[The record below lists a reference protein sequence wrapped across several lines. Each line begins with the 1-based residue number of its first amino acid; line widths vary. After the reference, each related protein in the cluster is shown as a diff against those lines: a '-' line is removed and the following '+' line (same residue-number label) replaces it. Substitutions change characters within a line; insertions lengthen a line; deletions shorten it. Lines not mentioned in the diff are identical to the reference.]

1 MSQVFPSN
9 LLGESMFK
17 QIIVG
22 VMSAGLL
29 LSSVPSEAA
38 FGRSSTASSSN
49 SYRSS
54 SSSSSARSSSAA
66 APSASA
72 RSGGI
77 SQGSSI
83 GMTRSNVTNSVRDG
97 SYKQNLPANNST
109 VAGSG
114 VSRNSGNTY
123 YSNGGGGTYY
133 SNEGR
138 SYYNQP
144 YQGHSTGALVAA
156 AGAGALAGYLLHRDS
171 YGNAYYTN
179 PNNPGVYYNPNGQV
193 MSSVPAGVGGGT
205 NVVYE
210 QPSSGHGFIFFL
222 LGVLLI
228 LLIIGVAVALF
239 SKKKTDGEP
248 AMSLFGKNPE
258 EQLRDDADNFFR
270 SFQKN
275 NRPSQLEWVRQNS
288 DEGFFEAVKDMVVQ
302 SPENKDVT
310 VLQLEHEL
318 VDLTQEGTKYIGSI
332 RYQARVRE
340 TVNGEVTETPID
352 EVWHF
357 IYQGKW
363 RLAGIEQ
370 VNG

>member
-1 MSQVFPSN
+1 
-9 LLGESMFK
+9 MFK

-22 VMSAGLL
+22 LMSAGLL

-38 FGRSSTASSSN
+38 FGRSSTTSSSN

-54 SSSSSARSSSAA
+54 TSSSSSARTSSAA
-66 APSASA
+66 TTSSA

-114 VSRNSGNTY
+114 TSRDNSTY
-123 YSNGGGGTYY
+123 YRNNNTYY

-138 SYYNQP
+138 GYYNQP
-144 YQGHSTGALVAA
+144 YQGHSTGALVGAA
-156 AGAGALAGYLLHRDS
+156 AAGALAGYLLHRDS

-179 PNNPGVYYNPNGQV
+179 PGNPGVYYDPNGQV
-193 MSSVPAGVGGGT
+193 MSSAPAGVVNGGAPVMYQSSG
-205 NVVYE
+205 
-210 QPSSGHGFIFFL
+210 SGHGFIFFL

-228 LLIIGVAVALF
+228 LLIIGAAVALF

-258 EQLRDDADNFFR
+258 EQLRDDADTFFR
-270 SFQKN
+270 NFQKN
-275 NRPSQLEWVRQNS
+275 NRPSQLDWVRQNS
-288 DEGFFEAVKDMVVQ
+288 DDGFFEAVKDMVVQ
-302 SPENKDVT
+302 SPENKEVT

-340 TVNGEVTETPID
+340 TVNGQSEETPID